1 MKWLESKY
9 DCKFGFSMLLDPTVQ
24 CLKQLGHPPVAF
36 NSSLLF
42 LLVGMC
48 MQVIVR
54 GSSVMTYTTGIISSS
69 TSRYQDGEIN
79 YRILT
84 KTDER

>member
-1 MKWLESKY
+1 
-9 DCKFGFSMLLDPTVQ
+9 MLLDPTVQ
-24 CLKQLGHPPVAF
+24 CLEQLGHPPVAF
-36 NSSLLF
+36 NSSLRF